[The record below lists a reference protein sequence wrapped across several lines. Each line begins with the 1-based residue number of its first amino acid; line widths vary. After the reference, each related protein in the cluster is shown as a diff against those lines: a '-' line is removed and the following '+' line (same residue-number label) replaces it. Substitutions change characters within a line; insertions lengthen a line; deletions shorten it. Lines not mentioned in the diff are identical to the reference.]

1 MMNESMMNDEV
12 KVQKTVLN
20 CGLVVISEYI
30 PFFPSFALSYTLR
43 AGSRAE
49 TEENNGIHHL
59 IEHMLFKGTRK
70 YDLKKIADISDR
82 LGGKLNAFTGKE
94 ITQFYIKAIDEHLP
108 ASFDILTEMVMHST
122 FPEDEFIKE
131 KNVAVQEIHE
141 AEDNPDTN
149 AFETFY
155 QKVFA
160 GNALGFPVGGKV
172 EPVSSFQRD
181 MVYDFYKN
189 NYTPDNMVLAAV
201 GKVNHR
207 ELVELAEQAFAD
219 FPDKNPKDF
228 AFPQPTFQHQFFH
241 KKNKSLKQVYVII
254 GFTGLSV
261 VSPDRHRYMLLNDI
275 LGAGMSSR
283 LFQKIREEKGLA
295 YTVSSFTDAY
305 LDCGAHLTY
314 SIVEPKKVKEYCGA
328 VKEEITRLKEQ
339 GITEEELI
347 RARDS
352 IKSFMILSLESRVAK
367 MRFIVN
373 NELFL
378 KRQLILQEI
387 IDNISTAAINDINQ
401 LFKHYLD
408 LEEMSIFLYGGVRKY
423 K

>member
-1 MMNESMMNDEV
+1 M
-12 KVQKTVLN
+12 
-20 CGLVVISEYI
+20 GY
-30 PFFPSFALSYTLR
+30 
-43 AGSRAE
+43 
-49 TEENNGIHHL
+49 
-59 IEHMLFKGTRK
+59 
-70 YDLKKIADISDR
+70 
-82 LGGKLNAFTGKE
+82 
-94 ITQFYIKAIDEHLP
+94 
-108 ASFDILTEMVMHST
+108 
-122 FPEDEFIKE
+122 
-131 KNVAVQEIHE
+131 
-141 AEDNPDTN
+141 
-149 AFETFY
+149 
-155 QKVFA
+155 
-160 GNALGFPVGGKV
+160 PVGGKV
-172 EPVSSFQRD
+172 ESVSSFERD
-181 MVYDFYKN
+181 MVYDFYKK
-189 NYTPDNMVLAAV
+189 NYIPDNMVLTAV
-201 GKVNHR
+201 GKVNHL

-219 FPDKNPKDF
+219 FPAKKPGDF
-228 AFPQPTFQHQFFH
+228 AFPLPTFQHQFFS

-261 VSPDRHRYMLLNDI
+261 VSPARHRYMLLNDI

-328 VKEEITRLKEQ
+328 VKEEITRLKNQ

-352 IKSFMILSLESRVAK
+352 MKSFMILSLESRAAK

-387 IDNISTAAINDINQ
+387 IDNISAAKINDINQ
-401 LFKHYLD
+401 LFKQYLD
-408 LEEMSIFLYGGVRKY
+408 LEKMSIFLYGGVHKY

>member
-1 MMNESMMNDEV
+1 MNDEV
-12 KVQKTVLN
+12 KVQKTVLD

-49 TEENNGIHHL
+49 TRENNGIHHL
-59 IEHMLFKGTRK
+59 IEHMLFKGTQK

-94 ITQFYIKAIDEHLP
+94 ITQFYIKAIDEHLQE
-108 ASFDILTEMVMHST
+108 SLDLLTEMVMHST

-155 QKVFA
+155 EKVFA
-160 GNALGFPVGGKV
+160 GNALGYPVGGKV
-172 EPVSSFQRD
+172 ESVSSFDRD
-181 MVYDFYKN
+181 MVYDFYKK

-201 GKVNHR
+201 GKVNHL

-219 FPDKNPKDF
+219 FPAKKPGDF
-228 AFPQPTFQHQFFH
+228 AFLQPTFQHQFFS

-254 GFTGLSV
+254 GFTGLSI
-261 VSPDRHRYMLLNDI
+261 VSPDRHRYVLLNDI

-314 SIVEPKKVKEYCGA
+314 SIVEPKKVKEYCEA
-328 VKEEITRLKEQ
+328 VKEEITRLKDQ

-387 IDNISTAAINDINQ
+387 IDNISAAGINDINQ
-401 LFKHYLD
+401 LYKHYLD
-408 LEEMSIFLYGGVRKY
+408 LEEMSIFLYGGVHKY

>member
-1 MMNESMMNDEV
+1 MNDEV
-12 KVQKTVLN
+12 KVQKTVLD

-49 TEENNGIHHL
+49 TIENNGIHHL

-94 ITQFYIKAIDEHLP
+94 ITQFYIKAIDEHMRE
-108 ASFDILTEMVMHST
+108 SFDLLTEMVMHST
-122 FPEDEFIKE
+122 FLEDEFIKE
-131 KNVAVQEIHE
+131 KNIAVQEIHE
-141 AEDNPDTN
+141 ADDNPDTN

-160 GNALGFPVGGKV
+160 GNGLGFPVGGKV
-172 EPVSSFQRD
+172 EPVSSFERD
-181 MVYDFYKN
+181 MVFDFYKK
-189 NYTPDNMVLAAV
+189 NYTPDNMLLAAV
-201 GKVNHR
+201 GKVNHNK
-207 ELVELAEQAFAD
+207 LVELAEQAFAD
-219 FPDKNPKDF
+219 FPAKKPGDF
-228 AFPQPTFQHQFFH
+228 AFPQPTFQHQFFY

-254 GFTGLSV
+254 GFTGLSI

-387 IDNISTAAINDINQ
+387 IDNISAAGINDINQ
-401 LFKHYLD
+401 LYKHYLD
-408 LEEMSIFLYGGVRKY
+408 LNEMSIFLYGGVYKY